1 MGRGLFGGGREW
13 SHLEG
18 CSSDKTEEAEPV
30 NEASAARLG
39 EWVRLGNHFRIPPG
53 GVRIDGTGATSAE
66 NTTGAVEQD
75 YNRESSY
82 TYI

>member
-1 MGRGLFGGGREW
+1 MDAVD
-13 SHLEG
+13 
-18 CSSDKTEEAEPV
+18 SD
-30 NEASAARLG
+30 EASKTGQSHCPLSDSANLKDTP
-39 EWVRLGNHFRIPPG
+39 V